1 MTSQMYHQIASQ
13 NCSDRSYP
21 PLCLAVSVQ
30 WSLNHQTPYLAF
42 LYETVDHAKDEARP
56 EHMQQLQNHQ
66 KYVQEV
72 VAEEGAQVDSGLEVS
87 GIEDPVVGGRE
98 GEAGLYWLL

>member
-1 MTSQMYHQIASQ
+1 
-13 NCSDRSYP
+13 
-21 PLCLAVSVQ
+21 
-30 WSLNHQTPYLAF
+30 
-42 LYETVDHAKDEARP
+42 
-56 EHMQQLQNHQ
+56 MQQLQNHQ